1 MNVKYEITKCIP
13 DRLYIQLLF
22 FRHLHKRVNLEHPK
36 AFNEKLQWLKLH
48 DRNPEYTKMV
58 DKYAVKQYVSEK
70 IGSQFII
77 PTLGVWDNPEDI
89 DFTNLP
95 DRFVLKWNHDSGSI
109 VICTDKSRLDREE
122 AVNRLKSRQKF
133 SGFWYAKEWPYKDV
147 VPKVIAEKYI
157 EDSSGYL
164 NDYKLMCFNGKVRCS
179 FVCTDRFSGDGLKVT
194 FYDRSWNQMP
204 FSRHYP
210 VSDIPVPRPKNYDVL
225 VHLAEKLSEGIPF
238 VRVDFYDVNDRVY
251 FGEMT
256 FYPGSGLEEF
266 DPEKWDYVLGS
277 WLELPV
283 NKLK

>member
-22 FRHLHKRVNLEHPK
+22 FRHLHKRINLEQPK
-36 AFNEKLQWLKLH
+36 AFNEKLQWLKLY

-70 IGSQFII
+70 IGSEFII

-89 DFTNLP
+89 NFSDLP

-109 VICTDKSRLDREE
+109 VICTDKSILDKRE
-122 AVNRLKSRQKF
+122 AVSRLKSRQKF
-133 SGFWYAKEWPYKDV
+133 SGFWYAREWPYKDV

-210 VSDIPVPRPKNYDVL
+210 VSDMPVPRPKNYDAL

>member
-22 FRHLHKRVNLEHPK
+22 FRHLHKRINLEQPK
-36 AFNEKLQWLKLH
+36 AFNEKLQWLKLY

-70 IGSQFII
+70 IGSEFII

-89 DFTNLP
+89 NFSDLP

-109 VICTDKSRLDREE
+109 VICTDKSILDRRE
-122 AVNRLKSRQKF
+122 AVSRLKSRQKF
-133 SGFWYAKEWPYKDV
+133 SGFWYAREWPYKDV

-210 VSDIPVPRPKNYDVL
+210 VSDMPVPRPKNYDAL

>member
-22 FRHLHKRVNLEHPK
+22 FRHLHKRINLEQPK
-36 AFNEKLQWLKLH
+36 AFNEKLQWLKLY

-70 IGSQFII
+70 IGSEFII

-89 DFTNLP
+89 NFSDLP

-109 VICTDKSRLDREE
+109 VICTDKSILDRRE
-122 AVNRLKSRQKF
+122 AVSRLKSRQKF
-133 SGFWYAKEWPYKDV
+133 SGFWYAREWPYKDV

-179 FVCTDRFSGDGLKVT
+179 FVCTDRFSEDGLKVT

-210 VSDIPVPRPKNYDVL
+210 VSDMPVPRPKNYDAL

>member
-36 AFNEKLQWLKLH
+36 AFNEKLQWLKLY

-70 IGSQFII
+70 IGSEFII

-109 VICTDKSRLDREE
+109 VICTDKSILDRRE
-122 AVNRLKSRQKF
+122 AVSRLKSRQKF

>member
-22 FRHLHKRVNLEHPK
+22 FRHLHKRINLEQPK
-36 AFNEKLQWLKLH
+36 AFNEKLQWLKLY

-70 IGSQFII
+70 IGSEFII

-89 DFTNLP
+89 NFSDLP

-109 VICTDKSRLDREE
+109 VICTDKSILDRRE
-122 AVNRLKSRQKF
+122 AVSRLKSRQKF
-133 SGFWYAKEWPYKDV
+133 SGFWYAREWPYKDV

-210 VSDIPVPRPKNYDVL
+210 VSDMPVPRPKNYDAL

-238 VRVDFYDVNDRVY
+238 VRVDFYEVNDRVY

>member
-22 FRHLHKRVNLEHPK
+22 FRHLHKRINLEQPK
-36 AFNEKLQWLKLH
+36 AFNEKLQWLKLY

-70 IGSQFII
+70 IGSEFII

-89 DFTNLP
+89 NFSDLP

-109 VICTDKSRLDREE
+109 VICTDKSILDKRE
-122 AVNRLKSRQKF
+122 AVSRLKSRQKF
-133 SGFWYAKEWPYKDV
+133 SGFWYAREWPYKDV

-210 VSDIPVPRPKNYDVL
+210 VSDMPVPRPKNYDAL

-238 VRVDFYDVNDRVY
+238 VRVDFYEVNDRVY

>member
-22 FRHLHKRVNLEHPK
+22 FRHLHKRINLEQPK
-36 AFNEKLQWLKLH
+36 AFNEKLQWLKLY

-70 IGSQFII
+70 IGSEFII

-89 DFTNLP
+89 NFSDLP

-109 VICTDKSRLDREE
+109 VICTDKSILDRRE
-122 AVNRLKSRQKF
+122 AVSRLKSRQKF
-133 SGFWYAKEWPYKDV
+133 SGFWYAREWPYKDV

-210 VSDIPVPRPKNYDVL
+210 VSDMPVPRPKNYDVL